1 MEDYASS
8 LSREGGKSIGS
19 FQKQKPII
27 KSNFFSKLNN
37 IWQYLIAI
45 FTKQNELQVR
55 QKSDRFG
62 NTWWNAYDPATGE
75 SVSFGSDTE
84 MLIWIEQRYYR

>member
-1 MEDYASS
+1 MEEYASS
-8 LSREGGKSIGS
+8 LNRESRKSVGS
-19 FQKQKPII
+19 FQKQKPTI
-27 KSNFFSKLNN
+27 KPNFLSKLNK
-37 IWQYLIAI
+37 IWQYLIAVL
-45 FTKQNELQVR
+45 TKQNELQVK

-75 SVSFGSDTE
+75 SVSFGSETE